1 MLHLIIKFVFLIG
14 TCSAQ
19 DFSYNIAGIN
29 GKVFQHRTQDFF
41 IGDYKNLQ
49 HQLQPFELAKL
60 LREVPPGA
68 SLKCYGALLKLF
80 APVLNITHWTPAAA
94 LSLLGKPVGKG
105 ILLFL
110 FTVTYIFE
118 FHRSKYLAVKN
129 ILFGERKSIF
139 ALLSI
144 ELFFKIHYDLTTVCN
159 FD

>member
-1 MLHLIIKFVFLIG
+1 MTMLRLIIKFVFLIG

-29 GKVFQHRTQDFF
+29 GKVYQHRTQDFSKNF
-41 IGDYKNLQ
+41 IADYKNLQ
-49 HQLQPFELAKL
+49 HQLQPFEFAKL

-80 APVLNITHWTPAAA
+80 APVLNIKHWTPAAA

-118 FHRSKYLAVKN
+118 YLSSIVPN
-129 ILFGERKSIF
+129 I
-139 ALLSI
+139 
-144 ELFFKIHYDLTTVCN
+144 
-159 FD
+159 